1 MKYIRFYIL
10 LLISIRLLASDSTKI
25 EFGNLEPEPQHLKV
39 APLIVKYLTNF
50 HYQKRAIDDSLS
62 AETFDRYI
70 DKLDPIHVYFYESD
84 IERLQK
90 YRYRLDDY

>member
-25 EFGNLEPEPQHLKV
+25 EFDNLEPEPQHMKV

-50 HYQKRAIDDSLS
+50 PSNSIQDFFGFACM
-62 AETFDRYI
+62 
-70 DKLDPIHVYFYESD
+70 V
-84 IERLQK
+84 
-90 YRYRLDDY
+90 